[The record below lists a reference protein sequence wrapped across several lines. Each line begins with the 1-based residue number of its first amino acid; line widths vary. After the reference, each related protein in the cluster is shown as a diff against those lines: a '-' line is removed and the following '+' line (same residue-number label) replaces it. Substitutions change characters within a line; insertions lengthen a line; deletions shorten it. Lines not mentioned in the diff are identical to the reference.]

1 MMSLQASTP
10 EQLIIGDLSDVGAR
24 AEIAAL
30 GAVRRYFDAWN
41 RGDGRA
47 VSALFTDDGWY
58 SDPTTNGRIA
68 GDALASRVT
77 ALWRVFPHLV
87 FETVSVHQPVPSLVI
102 IEWRMNGINTGGFRR
117 ALPTGKSV
125 LLRGVDVITV
135 AGAKLHTVTSYFDSQ
150 RLPLQLGPQIAVQPE
165 KCTVSA
171 TTGWLGQLTRIA
183 RAAVRR
189 MIVATAVAGVH
200 LAALRYIS

>member
-1 MMSLQASTP
+1 MSLQASTP
-10 EQLIIGDLSDVGAR
+10 EQLLIGDPLDEGAR

-47 VSALFTDDGWY
+47 VTALFTDDGWY
-58 SDPTTNGRIA
+58 SDPTTNGRIP
-68 GDALASRVT
+68 GYALASRVT
-77 ALWRVFPHLV
+77 ALWEVLPDLV

-102 IEWRMNGINTGGFRR
+102 VEWRMNGINTGRFRR
-117 ALPTGKSV
+117 SLPTGKSV

-135 AGAKLHTVTSYFDSQ
+135 AGARVHTVTSYFDSQ
-150 RLPLQLGPQIAVQPE
+150 RLPLQLGLQIAVQPE
-165 KCTVSA
+165 RCAVAA
-171 TTGWLGQLTRIA
+171 TAGWLGQLTRIA

-189 MIVATAVAGVH
+189 MIVATAVAIAH